1 MTVLREMRE
10 DAWMFLK
17 RLSIRV
23 LLLQVLA
30 CTVLSAFAEH
40 EPEGEKPRIWTSA
53 DGRKIT
59 GTLEEKGED
68 WVKLKIKDKVYT
80 LKLEK
85 LSKEDQDYLKTH
97 KIRKPLEIRT
107 ELKSYKDNDLERTV
121 MTLDVEFANMEENSE
136 LYLLLVWIS
145 KKKSER
151 ARGSV
156 SIKEKLECFYDRD
169 GVYSHEA
176 GFYDDKN
183 GDDFRGWAIRVMD
196 MKGVVI
202 AERAS
207 AAGYLHYLEKVITR
221 QAPVPLAKEE

>member
-1 MTVLREMRE
+1 
-10 DAWMFLK
+10 MFFE
-17 RLSIRV
+17 RVAIRF
-23 LLLQVLA
+23 LLLQVLIFA
-30 CTVLSAFAEH
+30 VLPVSAES
-40 EPEGEKPRIWTSA
+40 EPEGEKPRIWTSV
-53 DGRKIT
+53 DGRKLT

-68 WVKLKIKDKVYT
+68 WVKIKIRGKVYN

-85 LSKEDQDYLKTH
+85 LSKKDQDYLKTH
-97 KIRKPLEIRT
+97 KIRQPLEIRT
-107 ELKSYKDNDLERTV
+107 ELKSYKDNDLKRTV

-145 KKKSER
+145 KKKSELTS
-151 ARGSV
+151 GSV

-196 MKGVVI
+196 TKGTVI

-207 AAGYLHYLEKVITR
+207 ASSYLRYLETVVTR
-221 QAPVPLAKEE
+221 SAPVPPEEEK

>member
-1 MTVLREMRE
+1 MRE
-10 DAWMFLK
+10 NAEMFFA
-17 RLSIRV
+17 RLFIRFLL
-23 LLLQVLA
+23 LLLQVLVFA
-30 CTVLSAFAEH
+30 VLPVSAES
-40 EPEGEKPRIWTSA
+40 EPEGEKPRVWTSV
-53 DGRKIT
+53 DGRKLT

-68 WVKLKIKDKVYT
+68 WVKLKIKGKVYN

-85 LSKEDQDYLKTH
+85 LSEEDQNYLKTH

-107 ELKSYKDNDLERTV
+107 ELKSYKDNDLEQTV

-145 KKKSER
+145 KKRSDQSG
-151 ARGSV
+151 GSV

-169 GVYSHEA
+169 GIYSHEA
-176 GFYDDKN
+176 SFFDNKN

-196 MKGVVI
+196 LEGAVI

-207 AAGYLHYLEKVITR
+207 ASSYLRYLETVVTR
-221 QAPVPLAKEE
+221 RAPVPPEEEK

>member
-1 MTVLREMRE
+1 
-10 DAWMFLK
+10 MFFE
-17 RLSIRV
+17 RVAIRF
-23 LLLQVLA
+23 LLLQVLIFA
-30 CTVLSAFAEH
+30 VLPVSAES
-40 EPEGEKPRIWTSA
+40 EPEGEKPRIWTSV
-53 DGRKIT
+53 DGRKLT

-68 WVKLKIKDKVYT
+68 WVKIKIRGKVYN

-85 LSKEDQDYLKTH
+85 LSKKDQDYLKTH

-107 ELKSYKDNDLERTV
+107 ELKSYKDNDLKRTV

-136 LYLLLVWIS
+136 LYLLLIWIS
-145 KKKSER
+145 KKKSELTS
-151 ARGSV
+151 GSV

-196 MKGVVI
+196 MKGMVI

-207 AAGYLHYLEKVITR
+207 ASSYLRYLETVVTR
-221 QAPVPLAKEE
+221 SAPVPPEEEK

>member
-1 MTVLREMRE
+1 
-10 DAWMFLK
+10 MFFE
-17 RLSIRV
+17 RVAIRF
-23 LLLQVLA
+23 LLLQVLIFA
-30 CTVLSAFAEH
+30 VLPVSAES
-40 EPEGEKPRIWTSA
+40 EPEGEKPRIWTSV
-53 DGRKIT
+53 DGRKLT

-68 WVKLKIKDKVYT
+68 WVKIKIRGKVYN

-85 LSKEDQDYLKTH
+85 LSKKDQDYLKTH
-97 KIRKPLEIRT
+97 KIRQPLEIRT
-107 ELKSYKDNDLERTV
+107 ELKSYKDNDLKRTV

-136 LYLLLVWIS
+136 LYLLLIWIS
-145 KKKSER
+145 KKKSELTS
-151 ARGSV
+151 GSV

-196 MKGVVI
+196 MKGMVI

-207 AAGYLHYLEKVITR
+207 ASSYLRYLETVVTR
-221 QAPVPLAKEE
+221 SAPVPPEEEK

>member
-1 MTVLREMRE
+1 
-10 DAWMFLK
+10 MFFE
-17 RLSIRV
+17 RVAIRF
-23 LLLQVLA
+23 LLLQVLIFA
-30 CTVLSAFAEH
+30 VLPVSAES
-40 EPEGEKPRIWTSA
+40 EPEGEKPRIWTSV
-53 DGRKIT
+53 DGRKLT

-68 WVKLKIKDKVYT
+68 WVKIKIRGKVYN

-85 LSKEDQDYLKTH
+85 LSKKDQDYLKTH

-107 ELKSYKDNDLERTV
+107 ELKSYKDNDLKRTV

-145 KKKSER
+145 KKKSELTS
-151 ARGSV
+151 GSV

-196 MKGVVI
+196 TKGTVI

-207 AAGYLHYLEKVITR
+207 ASSYLRYLETVVTR
-221 QAPVPLAKEE
+221 SAPVPPEEEK

>member
-1 MTVLREMRE
+1 
-10 DAWMFLK
+10 MFFE
-17 RLSIRV
+17 RVAIRF
-23 LLLQVLA
+23 LLLQVLIFA
-30 CTVLSAFAEH
+30 VLPVSAES
-40 EPEGEKPRIWTSA
+40 EPEGEKPRIWTSV
-53 DGRKIT
+53 DGRKLT

-68 WVKLKIKDKVYT
+68 WVKIKIRGKVYN

-85 LSKEDQDYLKTH
+85 LSKKDQDYLKTH

-107 ELKSYKDNDLERTV
+107 ELKSYKDNDLKRTV

-136 LYLLLVWIS
+136 LYLLLIWIS
-145 KKKSER
+145 KKKSELTS
-151 ARGSV
+151 GSV

-196 MKGVVI
+196 TKGTVI

-207 AAGYLHYLEKVITR
+207 ASSYLRYLETVVTR
-221 QAPVPLAKEE
+221 SAPVPPEEEK

>member
-1 MTVLREMRE
+1 
-10 DAWMFLK
+10 MFFE
-17 RLSIRV
+17 RVAIRF
-23 LLLQVLA
+23 LLLQVLIFA
-30 CTVLSAFAEH
+30 VLPVSAES
-40 EPEGEKPRIWTSA
+40 EPEGEKPRIWTSV
-53 DGRKIT
+53 DGRKLT

-68 WVKLKIKDKVYT
+68 WVKIKIRGKVYN

-85 LSKEDQDYLKTH
+85 LSKKDQDYLKTH
-97 KIRKPLEIRT
+97 KIRQPLEIRT
-107 ELKSYKDNDLERTV
+107 ELKSYKDNDLKRTV

-145 KKKSER
+145 KKKSELTS
-151 ARGSV
+151 GSV

-196 MKGVVI
+196 MKGMVI

-207 AAGYLHYLEKVITR
+207 ASSYLRYLETVVTR
-221 QAPVPLAKEE
+221 SAPVPPEEEK

>member
-1 MTVLREMRE
+1 
-10 DAWMFLK
+10 MFFE
-17 RLSIRV
+17 RVAIRF
-23 LLLQVLA
+23 LLLQVLIFA
-30 CTVLSAFAEH
+30 VLPVSAES
-40 EPEGEKPRIWTSA
+40 EPEGEKPRIWTSV
-53 DGRKIT
+53 DGRKLT

-68 WVKLKIKDKVYT
+68 WVKIKIRGKVYN

-85 LSKEDQDYLKTH
+85 LSKKDQDYLKTH
-97 KIRKPLEIRT
+97 KIRQPLEIRT
-107 ELKSYKDNDLERTV
+107 ELKSYKDNDLKRTV

-136 LYLLLVWIS
+136 LYLLLIWIS
-145 KKKSER
+145 KKKSELTS
-151 ARGSV
+151 GSV

-196 MKGVVI
+196 MKGTVI

-207 AAGYLHYLEKVITR
+207 ASSYLRYLETVVTR
-221 QAPVPLAKEE
+221 SAPVPPEEEK

>member
-1 MTVLREMRE
+1 
-10 DAWMFLK
+10 MFFA
-17 RLSIRV
+17 RLSIRF

-30 CTVLSAFAEH
+30 CAVLSAFAER

-53 DGRKIT
+53 DGKKLT

-68 WVKLKIKDKVYT
+68 WVKLKITGKVYT

-85 LSKEDQDYLKTH
+85 LSKEDQDYLETH

-107 ELKSYKDNDLERTV
+107 ELKSYKDNDLEQTV

-145 KKKSER
+145 KKKSDLTG
-151 ARGSV
+151 GSV

-176 GFYDDKN
+176 SFYDNKN

-196 MKGVVI
+196 MKGKII

-207 AAGYLHYLEKVITR
+207 ASSYLRYLKTVVTR
-221 QAPVPLAKEE
+221 RAPVPPPKEK

>member
-1 MTVLREMRE
+1 
-10 DAWMFLK
+10 MFFE
-17 RLSIRV
+17 RVAIRF
-23 LLLQVLA
+23 LLLQVLIFA
-30 CTVLSAFAEH
+30 VLPVSAES
-40 EPEGEKPRIWTSA
+40 EPEGEKPRIWTSV
-53 DGRKIT
+53 DGRKLT

-68 WVKLKIKDKVYT
+68 WVKIKIRGKVYN

-85 LSKEDQDYLKTH
+85 LSKKDQDYLKTH
-97 KIRKPLEIRT
+97 KIRQPLEIRT
-107 ELKSYKDNDLERTV
+107 ELKSYKDNDLKRTV

-145 KKKSER
+145 KKKSELTS
-151 ARGSV
+151 GSV

-196 MKGVVI
+196 MKGTVI

-207 AAGYLHYLEKVITR
+207 ASSYLRYLETVVTR
-221 QAPVPLAKEE
+221 SAPVPPEEEK

>member
-1 MTVLREMRE
+1 MRE
-10 DAWMFLK
+10 DAWMFFA
-17 RLSIRV
+17 RLSIRF

-30 CTVLSAFAEH
+30 CAVLSAFAER
-40 EPEGEKPRIWTSA
+40 EPEGENPRIWTSA
-53 DGRKIT
+53 DGRKLT

-68 WVKLKIKDKVYT
+68 WVKLKIKGKVYT

-97 KIRKPLEIRT
+97 KIWKPLEIRT
-107 ELKSYKDNDLERTV
+107 ELKSYKDNDLEQNV

-145 KKKSER
+145 KKKSDLTG
-151 ARGSV
+151 GSV

-176 GFYDDKN
+176 SFYDNKN

-196 MKGVVI
+196 MKGKII

-207 AAGYLHYLEKVITR
+207 ASSYLRYLKTVVTR
-221 QAPVPLAKEE
+221 RAPVPPAKEK

>member
-1 MTVLREMRE
+1 
-10 DAWMFLK
+10 MFFE
-17 RLSIRV
+17 RVAIRF
-23 LLLQVLA
+23 LLLQVLIFA
-30 CTVLSAFAEH
+30 VLPVSAES
-40 EPEGEKPRIWTSA
+40 EPEEEKPRIWTSV
-53 DGRKIT
+53 DGRKLT

-68 WVKLKIKDKVYT
+68 WVKIKIRGKVYN

-85 LSKEDQDYLKTH
+85 LSKKDQDYLKTH

-107 ELKSYKDNDLERTV
+107 ELKSYKDNDLKRTV

-145 KKKSER
+145 KKKSELTS
-151 ARGSV
+151 GSV

-196 MKGVVI
+196 TKGTVI

-207 AAGYLHYLEKVITR
+207 ASSYLRYLETVVTR
-221 QAPVPLAKEE
+221 RAPVPPEEEK

>member
-1 MTVLREMRE
+1 MRE
-10 DAWMFLK
+10 DAWMFLA
-17 RLSIRV
+17 RLSIRF

-30 CTVLSAFAEH
+30 CAVLSAFAER

-53 DGRKIT
+53 DGRKLT

-107 ELKSYKDNDLERTV
+107 ELKSYKDNDLEQTV
-121 MTLDVEFANMEENSE
+121 MTLDVEFANMKENSE

-145 KKKSER
+145 KKKSDLTG
-151 ARGSV
+151 GSV

-176 GFYDDKN
+176 RFYDNKN
-183 GDDFRGWAIRVMD
+183 GDDFRGWSIRVMD
-196 MKGVVI
+196 MKGAVI

-207 AAGYLHYLEKVITR
+207 ASSYLRYLKTVVTR
-221 QAPVPLAKEE
+221 RAPVPSEEEK